1 MGRTPWLAI
10 GGLVALALIGGASAV
25 TRSVAVW
32 RVLNGAPVDELSP
45 QDYDNMQTLAA
56 VAGADAASPLYRDME
71 ATTRAGAIRYNVLPL
86 TTLLHIVPGAV
97 FLFVAPLQLVPR
109 FRRRT
114 SGVHRRLGYALLFLA
129 IPYAVTGIFFSVYKP
144 VFGPLAAVASGLAG
158 LWFVFASVRAYLA
171 IRRRDI
177 DRHREWMLRALAAA
191 YGIAAVR
198 LVFLVMVVI
207 VPFDPIA
214 MGVVSFWAGWLV
226 AALPMEWWIRRT
238 ARQPQ
243 ALRWA
248 S

>member
-1 MGRTPWLAI
+1 MRRTPWLAI
-10 GGLVALALIGGASAV
+10 GGLVALALVGSASAI
-25 TRSVAVW
+25 TRGVAVW
-32 RVLNGAPVDELSP
+32 RVLEGAPVDELSP
-45 QDYDNMQTLAA
+45 QDLDNMATLAA
-56 VAGADAASPLYRDME
+56 VTGTEAGSPFYRQVE
-71 ATTRAGAIRYNVLPL
+71 ETTRAGAMRYNVLPI

-97 FLFVAPLQLVPR
+97 FLLAAPLQLVPG

-114 SGVHRRLGYALLFLA
+114 SGVHRRLGYVLLLLA
-129 IPYAVTGIFFSVYKP
+129 IPYAVTGIFFSLYKP
-144 VFGPLAAVASGLAG
+144 VFGPLASVASGLAG
-158 LWFVFASVRAYLA
+158 VWFVYCAVRAYTA

-198 LVFLVMVVI
+198 LVFLAMVVI
-207 VPFDPIA
+207 VPFNPIA

-226 AALPMEWWIRRT
+226 AALPTEWWIRRT